1 MRKTMIELF
10 EINIKIEFTKFL
22 DKDIKLRLK
31 IF

>member
-10 EINIKIEFTKFL
+10 EINITIEFTKFL
-22 DKDIKLRLK
+22 DKDIKIQLK